1 MDYNKDTVKADTII
15 ATCRGQTRAGC
26 DDDVTQM

>member
-1 MDYNKDTVKADTII
+1 MNKYLLVYGNYLGVI
-15 ATCRGQTRAGC
+15 RVQTRAGC